1 MKARRKKKGSTFVI
15 VILVMAII
23 FTMGTT
29 ILAVTAN
36 DYKMRINQSKKL
48 QNFYEVDSGL
58 DVVENII
65 IKTSQEAIK
74 YADKEVKKEFSKLA
88 DKDRNEDVLNKN
100 FKDNFYKFLS
110 DTQTVRE
117 VNGTEKTVE
126 KILEYLILSKEV
138 IGSIEDNKTI
148 NLKKLQDIK
157 DFNIEILKSTYDKGN
172 NNITIEVKST
182 FQSSE
187 GQLKNEKVI
196 STQFKVSAP
205 DYNSEITS
213 INIYPVFDGKAITA
227 DGNMDV
233 TGGDV
238 SVNGDIWIKGQDTKK
253 DTEYTFNKYIDGIRL
268 NSTKFKIE
276 GNIYTDNTFK
286 VVNNVSGEQ
295 SNGNIYA
302 RNIYIGKEN
311 YGDLSS
317 NNKFIFNKDVIA
329 NNDLAMNT
337 SNSDISIKGNFYGIN
352 DKNIETETAPKAL
365 SSSSI
370 IINNPN
376 STSKLTVEKD
386 SYIMGVAYLNTIGDD
401 GKKYQT
407 GESVSVKGNYVA

>member
-1 MKARRKKKGSTFVI
+1 MVKARRKKKGSTFVI

-311 YGDLSS
+311 YGD
-317 NNKFIFNKDVIA
+317 
-329 NNDLAMNT
+329 
-337 SNSDISIKGNFYGIN
+337 
-352 DKNIETETAPKAL
+352 
-365 SSSSI
+365 
-370 IINNPN
+370 
-376 STSKLTVEKD
+376 
-386 SYIMGVAYLNTIGDD
+386 
-401 GKKYQT
+401 
-407 GESVSVKGNYVA
+407 